1 MMTPL
6 TRVKQRKLDR
16 RGGGSVIMGEET
28 RVMQPQAKGHQKL
41 EEAKKDPLLEALE
54 GAQPCQHL
62 DLRLLIS
69 RTI

>member
-1 MMTPL
+1 
-6 TRVKQRKLDR
+6 
-16 RGGGSVIMGEET
+16 MGEET
-28 RVMQPQAKGHQKL
+28 RVTQPQAKAHQRL
-41 EEAKKDPLLEALE
+41 EEAKKDSLLEALE